1 MSLMKHFRL
10 IFGLALI
17 PIGAFLGSFVS
28 IGKGSGILIGF
39 VVGIALSCLF
49 LIYGPGHKKNQLL
62 NSYYLKRD
70 QQLNRLNQLDGG
82 RAPWSLRE
90 QEASGAQ
97 EEDEN
102 DEHIAS
108 DAQEEDENPLPPP
121 PLRA

>member
-1 MSLMKHFRL
+1 MKHFRMV
-10 IFGLALI
+10 FGLAFI

-28 IGKGSGILIGF
+28 IGKGSGIIIGL
-39 VVGIALSCLF
+39 VVGIALSCIF

-90 QEASGAQ
+90 QEASSGEEYENEEHIVSGAQ
-97 EEDEN
+97 
-102 DEHIAS
+102 
-108 DAQEEDENPLPPP
+108 QEDENPLPPP

>member
-10 IFGLALI
+10 VFGLALI
-17 PIGAFLGSFVS
+17 PIGAY
-28 IGKGSGILIGF
+28 
-39 VVGIALSCLF
+39 

-70 QQLNRLNQLDGG
+70 LQLNRLNQLDGG
-82 RAPWSLRE
+82 RPSAPWSLRE

-97 EEDEN
+97 EEYKYE
-102 DEHIAS
+102 EHIAS
-108 DAQEEDENPLPPP
+108 NAQEEDENPLPPP